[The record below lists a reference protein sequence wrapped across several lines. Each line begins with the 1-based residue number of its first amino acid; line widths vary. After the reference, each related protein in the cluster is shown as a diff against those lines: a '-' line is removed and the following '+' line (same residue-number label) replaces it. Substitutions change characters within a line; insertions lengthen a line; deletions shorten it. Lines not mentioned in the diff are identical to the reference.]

1 MIENY
6 TNATS
11 FATMVKIDLEFS
23 FWEHTGNVFAYI
35 IFPIFLINLASWSYE
50 GQMDSLAKETAD
62 KFDSSVK
69 YKLMYAIG

>member
-6 TNATS
+6 VNATA
-11 FATMVKIDLEFS
+11 FTTMVKIDLEYD
-23 FWEHTGNVFAYI
+23 FWSVTGNVFAYI

-50 GQMDSLAKETAD
+50 GQMDSLAKEIAD